1 MFPNLQ
7 LSFNKFQLSSAETPR
22 EENSW
27 SQICRDRRGYLA
39 VFRVDVL
46 LNDRK
51 KRKKHLNVFSVSCM
65 RSIYAF
71 SRDQDSTYT
80 SRGEL
85 FVTVKL
91 YPEN

>member
-27 SQICRDRRGYLA
+27 SQICRDCRGYLA

-46 LNDRK
+46 IIGYWMIVK
-51 KRKKHLNVFSVSCM
+51 KEKN
-65 RSIYAF
+65 
-71 SRDQDSTYT
+71 T
-80 SRGEL
+80 
-85 FVTVKL
+85 
-91 YPEN
+91 